1 MKCIRPVSQLLVAI
15 LFLCSLL
22 PSAFASGSAR
32 EDMLPFYSNDGL
44 SGLVRRL
51 KRVESGIRVLHVAA
65 HPDDEDSALLAWLSL
80 GQGARVTYLSL
91 TRGEGGQNLI
101 GPEQGAELGV
111 LRTSELLAARRL
123 DGAQQLFGR
132 MIDFG
137 FSKSPEECFE
147 KWGKEN
153 VVEDIVRAIRLTRP
167 HIIIC
172 RFQGTSQDGHGQHQA
187 SAIAAREAFDK
198 AADPNYLPDTV
209 KVGLNSWQAVSF
221 YLGSFDTSDLNAL
234 RIDTG
239 DYDPIAGRSFAAIG
253 YRGRSQHRSQDMGMI
268 EYETPMR
275 ESAYFL
281 EKPAHGNHRPSK
293 DLFSG
298 IKIEHR
304 ELREKVGGIYNLPNV
319 ASDPGV
325 ASDRIKAAL
334 KLWREQ
340 APEDIEAI
348 CDLEHALAISLGI
361 RTEAFSKTGH
371 LKYAEEL
378 EVICN
383 VLVPQ
388 ADWLTAFDWHIFTS
402 EDIEAIV
409 DREKQKSSFQPF
421 GKNPILQ
428 GFYKLSVTN
437 NVPSVPYFM
446 GDRTEGFLYARTAG
460 MNTAMPFEVPS
471 AIAQL
476 LLEVDMVPLVL
487 RLPVEVRTADPAF
500 GEIREDLQIVPV
512 ISGRFENPVMVMN
525 KRAPDAGDAIK
536 IHVTASKEFEGKLS
550 LKTNSKSIASN
561 DISLKAGQETA
572 ISFPISAMPELDSNF
587 NAPMELALLAQTA
600 EGTQPIYDVRKLD
613 YRHIRPR
620 YLTVPARAELHGLDV
635 ALPADFSVGY
645 VPGAKD
651 AVAQTLDQLGLE
663 LTVLHEGD
671 LASAEL
677 SKFDAIVLGARVYE
691 VRSDLAANNIRLMEY
706 VEQGGTLVVQYNQYD
721 YADQNLAPR
730 PIKMRR
736 PHDRVT
742 DEDAKITLLKPEH
755 PIFNSPNKIVESD
768 FEDWVQ
774 ERGLY
779 FCFEWDAAYEPLMSC
794 ADPPEQQQ
802 KGGMLYLPLGKG
814 HFFYT
819 GYSFFRQIPAGHEG
833 AIKLFVNMIS
843 MGQDREASK

>member
-1 MKCIRPVSQLLVAI
+1 
-15 LFLCSLL
+15 
-22 PSAFASGSAR
+22 
-32 EDMLPFYSNDGL
+32 MLPFYNNDGL
-44 SGLVRRL
+44 TGLVRRL
-51 KRVESGIRVLHVAA
+51 KRVESGIRVLHIAA

-101 GPEQGAELGV
+101 GPEQGPELGV
-111 LRTSELLAARRL
+111 LRTSELLAARKL

-137 FSKSPEECFE
+137 FSKSQEECFE
-147 KWGKEN
+147 KWGKDN
-153 VVEDIVRAIRLTRP
+153 VVEDIVRAIRLSRP

-172 RFQGTSQDGHGQHQA
+172 RFQGTAQDGHGQHQA
-187 SAIAAREAFDK
+187 SAIAARDAYEK
-198 AADPNYLPDTV
+198 AADPHYATQMFEE
-209 KVGLNSWQAVSF
+209 GLMPWQAQKF
-221 YLGSFDTSDLNAL
+221 YVGSFDDAVENTTK
-234 RIDTG
+234 IDTG
-239 DYDPIAGRSFAAIG
+239 DYDALEGRSYAAIG

-275 ESAYFL
+275 DSSYIL
-281 EKPAHGNHRPSK
+281 EKTTLGPVEKFR
-293 DLFSG
+293 G
-298 IKIEHR
+298 IFDGIEVEHKS
-304 ELREKVGGIYNLPNV
+304 LRKRVAEIYNQEKLTSSPFM
-319 ASDPGV
+319 A
-325 ASDRIKAAL
+325 ADRIGKLLQSWRKDAA
-334 KLWREQ
+334 
-340 APEDIEAI
+340 EDIESL
-348 CDLEHALAISLGI
+348 CDLEHALAIALGV
-361 RTEAFSKTGH
+361 RVEALSTKGH
-371 LKYAEEL
+371 LAPGGAGEVLCNAFIPDSELMGTSSWSIEESESVSATADKAKQAEAVRFEGANAL
-378 EVICN
+378 I
-383 VLVPQ
+383 
-388 ADWLTAFDWHIFTS
+388 
-402 EDIEAIV
+402 
-409 DREKQKSSFQPF
+409 
-421 GKNPILQ
+421 Q
-428 GFYKLSVTN
+428 GFFTVKATSVK
-437 NVPSVPYFM
+437 PSTPYYITK
-446 GDRTEGFLYARTAG
+446 RESGFVHEDG
-460 MNTAMPFEVPS
+460 SEMNYSLPFESPAARAEFS
-471 AIAQL
+471 AGYKN
-476 LLEVDMVPLVL
+476 VVFSV
-487 RLPVEVRTADPAF
+487 RVPVEVRTADPAF
-500 GEIREDLQIVPV
+500 GEIREDLQIAPV

-550 LKTNSKSIASN
+550 LETNSKSIASN

-572 ISFPISAMPELDSNF
+572 ISFPTSAMPELDSNF
-587 NAPMELALLAQTA
+587 NAPMQLALSAQTA
-600 EGTQPIYDVRKLD
+600 GGTQPIYDVRHLD

-651 AVAQTLDQLGLE
+651 MVAQALDQLGLE

-677 SKFDAIVLGARVYE
+677 AKFDAIVLGSRAYE
-691 VRSDLAANNIRLMEY
+691 VRSDLVANTIRLMEY
-706 VEQGGTLVVQYNQYD
+706 VEKGGTLVVQYNQYD

-742 DEDAKITLLKPEH
+742 DENARITLLKHEH
-755 PIFNSPNKIVESD
+755 PIFNWPNRIVESD
-768 FEDWVQ
+768 FENWVQ

-779 FCFEWDAAYEPLMSC
+779 FCSEWDAAYEPLMSC
-794 ADPPEQQQ
+794 ADSGEQQQ

-843 MGQDREASK
+843 MGQDEEASK